1 MTGRRGAKGA
11 SARNTDTPEA
21 DSSASDSSLATVIET
36 RATTPPTADDT
47 EQLAIKLNRKT
58 EKIARFESHR
68 DFLTTCIRD
77 KIIPRNFKI
86 EVEPSIGNHDDQ
98 FLTSWYEK
106 IEKLS
111 LELMSDTVKFC
122 KATITTATTEANSL
136 DEALKAATAD
146 EEYNEIKTIVNK
158 YNDQKKHELE
168 KTKRAKHRKLR
179 WNIVNGLPSKQQQPQ
194 QHQQQPL
201 SRQETARR
209 PPRTAP
215 TMKIPGRQQQ
225 PPTDVDESTTPKDQG
240 HRRPGT
246 HARTYAD
253 ILKPKATRGPPP
265 TSSKTTSIQPAR
277 NMTPQKN
284 YASPR
289 TDTMGGGI
297 QDLLTNTQQAFEMLQ
312 RNFERLVDYRMT
324 QMDAL

>member
-1 MTGRRGAKGA
+1 M
-11 SARNTDTPEA
+11 N
-21 DSSASDSSLATVIET
+21 
-36 RATTPPTADDT
+36 
-47 EQLAIKLNRKT
+47 
-58 EKIARFESHR
+58 
-68 DFLTTCIRD
+68 
-77 KIIPRNFKI
+77 
-86 EVEPSIGNHDDQ
+86 
-98 FLTSWYEK
+98 
-106 IEKLS
+106 
-111 LELMSDTVKFC
+111 
-122 KATITTATTEANSL
+122 
-136 DEALKAATAD
+136 
-146 EEYNEIKTIVNK
+146 NE
-158 YNDQKKHELE
+158 QKKHELE

-194 QHQQQPL
+194 QQQQPL